1 MPQICRAA
9 ARAWRMAMGA
19 AHALMHS
26 LVERGNAT
34 QRAAPRWSPPCAA
47 APVARVAAAAMW
59 SGSPSQKR
67 RAQSPSRT
75 WPPRPGRRKRR
86 RRAQTSRVARPK
98 GKEPAVRPR
107 HASPSRLCS
116 VSVLR
121 QFALD
126 ILREHPDSDPDRIVD
141 ALGRVRLYHVI
152 HPTEPIVAGT
162 ALSPGIS
169 GCQTRP
175 VCRITCRNS
184 RADRLVVERASACRR
199 LRLHPWSPC
208 DAHPRNLDRMEDALR
223 HPAPPRMQL
232 HPAPT
237 STHHSPSI

>member
-1 MPQICRAA
+1 
-9 ARAWRMAMGA
+9 
-19 AHALMHS
+19 
-26 LVERGNAT
+26 
-34 QRAAPRWSPPCAA
+34 
-47 APVARVAAAAMW
+47 MW
-59 SGSPSQKR
+59 SGSHSQKR
-67 RAQSPSRT
+67 RGQSQSRT

-98 GKEPAVRPR
+98 GKEAAVRPR
-107 HASPSRLCS
+107 HASPSRLYS
-116 VSVLR
+116 ASVLR
-121 QFALD
+121 QFVLD
-126 ILREHPDSDPDRIVD
+126 ILREHPDSNPDRIVD

-184 RADRLVVERASACRR
+184 RADRLAVERASACRR
-199 LRLHPWSPC
+199 LRLRPC
-208 DAHPRNLDRMEDALR
+208 MEHDVR

-232 HPAPT
+232 RPAPT